1 MAAGLKAQTT
11 TFSRDILGRYICNT
25 LDEALRSANQTA
37 SRPDGSPQNDARP
50 FDIIIIG
57 GGSFGSVLAQH
68 LFYQDKTRCHRI
80 LVLEAGPFALPE
92 HVQNLALLGLDPP
105 GPTTIA
111 ELRAS
116 GQDRIPRNEV
126 WGLPW
131 HSDHKFPGLAYN
143 LGGRS
148 LFWGGWSPQLL
159 DSEMPLDRWPANV
172 VYDLNRRYFREASEQ
187 LGANVTNDFIFGP
200 LHEALRQQLFEGI
213 AAGRVTEAIP
223 LGQLPLHLDFAEPI
237 AMAAGAGVA
246 AVQARG
252 SVGLVATSQDIWKLE
267 APLAVQ
273 TRTAPGLFPFNKF
286 SAMPLLMK
294 AVRAAESESGG
305 DDVKKRLMV
314 VPNCHVKRLVTA
326 RMPGGLNVIGIET
339 DQGHVPVQPAAP
351 VIIALGTI
359 ESARLALLSL
369 QGEPNSHLV
378 GRNLMAHLRSNLT
391 IRIPREALAT
401 LDPNVKALQA
411 SALFV
416 KGRHRH
422 ADGTTGHFH
431 LQITASGLGAL
442 GTDSEADLFKKVPDI
457 DGFAAFQAATANHV
471 VITIRGI
478 GEMESLNP
486 NNFVRLDA
494 ELDEFGVPRAFVS
507 LAPTVKDFA
516 LWEAMDKAAEEVA
529 NIFSGVRPYE
539 VLAKSREGLGTT
551 HHEAGALWMGDRG
564 PGNSVTKPDGAFY
577 ELSNAYVAGPAVFPT
592 IGSPNPMLAGVALG
606 RRLADRLVPRPT
618 PFQPSDGFTAL
629 FDGFTTENWRMSTIQ
644 DQPGKDDPGRFI
656 VVDGSL
662 ESAPGSDIG
671 LYWCTTPTPQDF
683 TLQLEWRRWQDGD
696 NSGVFLR
703 FPDPEK
709 QGYNNTAYVAV
720 NFGFEVQIDETG
732 APDGADIHKTGAIY
746 RADGR
751 NDNELLTLKPARPV
765 GEWNEYEI
773 RVQGQTYT
781 VFLNG
786 EQVCL
791 FNNPYPDRGL
801 PSTPSVPTFIGLQT
815 HTGRVDFRNIRIKRI

>member
-1 MAAGLKAQTT
+1 MLENGEAQFHRLFTRRITEERKGGETAMAAGLKAQTT

-68 LFYQDKTRCHRI
+68 LFYQDKTRSHRI

-105 GPTTIA
+105 GPATIA

-116 GQDRIPRNEV
+116 GQDRIPRNVV

-131 HSDHKFPGLAYN
+131 HSDHKFPGLAYS

-273 TRTAPGLFPFNKF
+273 TRTAPGFFPFNKF

-507 LAPTVKDFA
+507 LAPTAKDFA

-539 VLAKSREGLGTT
+539 VLAKSREGLGAT
-551 HHEAGALWMGDRG
+551 HHEAGALWMGD
-564 PGNSVTKPDGAFY
+564 
-577 ELSNAYVAGPAVFPT
+577 
-592 IGSPNPMLAGVALG
+592 
-606 RRLADRLVPRPT
+606 
-618 PFQPSDGFTAL
+618 
-629 FDGFTTENWRMSTIQ
+629 
-644 DQPGKDDPGRFI
+644 PGRFI
-656 VVDGSL
+656 IVDGAL
-662 ESAPGSDIG
+662 ESVPGSDIG
-671 LYWCTTPTPQDF
+671 LYRCTTPTPQDF
-683 TLQLEWRRWQDGD
+683 ILQLEWRRWQDGD

-751 NDNELLTLKPARPV
+751 NDNELLTLKPTRPV

-815 HTGRVDFRNIRIKRI
+815 HSGRVAFRNIRIKRI